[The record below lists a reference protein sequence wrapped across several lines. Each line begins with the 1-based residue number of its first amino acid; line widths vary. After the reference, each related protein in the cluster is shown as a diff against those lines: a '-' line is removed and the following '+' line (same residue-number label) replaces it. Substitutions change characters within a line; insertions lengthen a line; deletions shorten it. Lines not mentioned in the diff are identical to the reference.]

1 MNVFPVRCHSS
12 LNIPTFASPLLM
24 NLIIYDIAC
33 CDIIANMTDKPLFIT
48 FEGCD
53 GTGKSTQAK
62 LLANNMNALLT
73 SDPKGTDYG
82 REITDKAIANEHD
95 WTLAFAFLSARAA
108 LTDNIIMPE
117 LKSGR
122 TVICDRFMD
131 STLVYQGTLGGLDA
145 NLLTMFSLTASHDLK
160 PDCTVLLMYDDVETM
175 HSHVVMRARM
185 QGERLDRFDRMDE
198 DHMRTVQNGFMRLAD
213 AEPDRFIVIHC
224 DGKSIES
231 IHSEILKGLEAK
243 GLL

>member
-1 MNVFPVRCHSS
+1 MIVP
-12 LNIPTFASPLLM
+12 SPLLM
-24 NLIIYDIAC
+24 SSLIYGISC
-33 CDIIANMTDKPLFIT
+33 CDIIVNMIDKPLFIT

-53 GTGKSTQAK
+53 GTGKTTQAK

-108 LTDNIIMPE
+108 LTENIIIPALE
-117 LKSGR
+117 SGR

-131 STLVYQGTLGGLDA
+131 SMLVYQGMLGGLDA
-145 NLLTMFSLTASHDLK
+145 NLLAMFSLTASHGLK
-160 PDCTVLLMYDDVETM
+160 PDCTVLLTYDDVETM
-175 HSHVVMRARM
+175 HSHIVMRARM
-185 QGERLDRFDRMDE
+185 QGERLDRFDRMDA
-198 DHMRTVQNGFMRLAD
+198 DHMRAVRNGFMRLAD
-213 AEPDRFIVIHC
+213 TEPDRFIVIHC

-231 IHSEILKGLEAK
+231 IHSEILKKLEAK